1 MNRNEFLEA
10 LPITRITLKL
20 IGATLEIC
28 SDDIDDIH
36 VMVSGADRDVENLRI
51 AVQADQLIVEQPA
64 TALAKNPVGTSWM
77 QLTIRL
83 PRTWKGR
90 IDGRT
95 VSGWI
100 NARSLTGADLALE
113 SVSGMITAT
122 DMDFITI
129 SLKAVTGDVKLIHAG
144 CEKCTLASTS
154 GDVRAEAVSLLQC
167 GVTNI
172 AGNAALSLVSPF
184 EEITAT
190 SVTGDVV
197 IDAPVEACDAVL
209 RSVAGRIR
217 TSGVSIVEGAAKVR
231 VTTVSGGLDITR
243 VEIGESVYPQFEH
256 I

>member
-10 LPITRITLKL
+10 LPITRITLKM
-20 IGATLEIC
+20 IGATLEVC

-36 VMVSGADRDVENLRI
+36 VMVSGADRDVSSLRI

-64 TALAKNPVGTSWM
+64 AALAKSPVGPSWM
-77 QLTIRL
+77 QVTVRL

-100 NARSLTGADLALE
+100 TCRGLSGADLTLE
-113 SVSGMITAT
+113 SVSGTIAAT
-122 DMDFITI
+122 NLTFITI
-129 SLKAVTGDVKLIHAG
+129 SMKAVTGAVKLTSAA
-144 CEKCTLASTS
+144 CERCVLASTS
-154 GDVRAEAVSLLQC
+154 GDVRAEAVSLRSC
-167 GVTNI
+167 SVTNI
-172 AGNAALSLVSPF
+172 TGNAALSLTAPF

-190 SVTGDVV
+190 SVTGDVA
-197 IDAPVEACDAVL
+197 IDAPVDACDAVL

-217 TSGVSIVEGAAKVR
+217 TSGVSIEEGAARVR

-243 VEIGESVYPQFEH
+243 VEFGE
-256 I
+256 

>member
-20 IGATLEIC
+20 IGATLEVC
-28 SDDIDDIH
+28 TDNIDDIH

-51 AVQADQLIVEQPA
+51 AVQSDQLLVEQPA
-64 TALAKNPVGTSWM
+64 TSLAKNPIGTSWM

-83 PRTWKGR
+83 PRAWKGR

-100 NARSLTGADLALE
+100 NARSLTGADILLE

-122 DMDFITI
+122 DVSFITI
-129 SLKAVTGDVKLIHAG
+129 SMKAVTGDVKLVSAA
-144 CEKCTLASTS
+144 CERCTLASTS
-154 GDVRAEAVSLLQC
+154 GDVRAEAVSLRTC
-167 GVTNI
+167 SVTNI
-172 AGNAALSLVSPF
+172 TGNAALSLVSPF

-190 SVTGDVV
+190 SVTGDVA
-197 IDAPVEACDAVL
+197 IDAPIDACDAVL

-217 TSGVSIVEGAAKVR
+217 TSGVSIEDGAAKVR

-243 VEIGESVYPQFEH
+243 AEIGE
-256 I
+256 

>member
-20 IGATLEIC
+20 VGATLEVC
-28 SDDIDDIH
+28 TDDIDDIH

-51 AVQADQLIVEQPA
+51 AVQADQLLVEQPA

-83 PRTWKGR
+83 PYTWKGR

-100 NARSLTGADLALE
+100 NARSLTGTDISLE

-122 DMDFITI
+122 DMSFITI
-129 SLKAVTGDVKLIHAG
+129 GMKAVTGDVKLVSAA

-154 GDVRAEAVSLLQC
+154 GDVKAEAVSLHTC
-167 GVTNI
+167 SVTNI
-172 AGNAALSLVSPF
+172 TGNAALSLVSPF

-190 SVTGDVV
+190 SVTGDVT
-197 IDAPVEACDAVL
+197 IDAPIDACDAVL

-217 TSGVSIVEGAAKVR
+217 TSGVSIEDGAAKVR

-243 VEIGESVYPQFEH
+243 AEIGE
-256 I
+256 